1 MEERQKN
8 QSLEIAL
15 LEYQN
20 ELKESY
26 KIIIELRY
34 HIKKLGFLIQLSQQ
48 CPNDIFFTGKPCQN
62 HNLLSR
68 LKQTDINRMVIKAL
82 TNQ

>member
-34 HIKKLGFLIQLSQQ
+34 HIKKLDFLIQTL
-48 CPNDIFFTGKPCQN
+48 NNIHMIFSLQERFARIT
-62 HNLLSR
+62 
-68 LKQTDINRMVIKAL
+68 IF
-82 TNQ
+82 